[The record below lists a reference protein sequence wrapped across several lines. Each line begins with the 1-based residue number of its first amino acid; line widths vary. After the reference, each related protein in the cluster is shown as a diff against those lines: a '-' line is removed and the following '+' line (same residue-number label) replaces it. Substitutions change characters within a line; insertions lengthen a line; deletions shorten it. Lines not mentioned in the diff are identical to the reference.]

1 MSAPGAARV
10 AGVVLAAGA
19 GSRFGAP
26 KQLAVLDGRPLLQH
40 ALDAQAGAGLDERVL
55 VLGARAEEVR
65 AAVDPRGA
73 RVVVCAGWEEGMA
86 ASLRAGLAELPA
98 GTWAVVTLGDQPRIP
113 AAAVRAVAGAARA
126 GAGGAAAVRAT
137 YGGIP
142 GHPIAL
148 GPAILAR
155 VARLRGDV
163 GARPLLAGAAVHE
176 LELGAL
182 GSPDDVDTP
191 EQLEALRP

>member
-1 MSAPGAARV
+1 MSTPGAPRI

-19 GSRFGAP
+19 ASRFGAP

-40 ALDAQAGAGLDERVL
+40 ALDAQADAGLDERVL

-86 ASLRAGLAELPA
+86 ASLRAGLGDLPP

-113 AAAVRAVAGAARA
+113 AAAVRAVADAALA

-137 YGGIP
+137 YGGTP

>member
-1 MSAPGAARV
+1 MSAPGAPRI

-19 GSRFGAP
+19 ASRFGAP

-40 ALDAQAGAGLDERVL
+40 ALDAQADAGLDERVL

-86 ASLRAGLAELPA
+86 ASLRAGLEDLSP

-113 AAAVRAVAGAARA
+113 AAAVRAVADAALA

-137 YGGIP
+137 YGGTQ